1 MKAIV
6 PPRMSSMVVSCLS
19 LVMTLQIGC
28 RSSEPV
34 NAIPKLKPVTG
45 KVSLNGKPL
54 EGVIVTFLPK
64 EEGGSMTVG
73 ETDENG
79 QYKLSYVGMPGC
91 ASGPYQVML
100 SYKTTAD
107 GKPVTLAMQSALI
120 MPKEAA
126 GAVERMPE
134 KYMGGKSTLSADVPD
149 EGGQIDFSLEGELL
163 PLPETH
169 SPASEIKE
177 VKDN

>member
-1 MKAIV
+1 MNKTV
-6 PPRMSSMVVSCLS
+6 PPQPSSMVIICLS
-19 LVMTLQIGC
+19 LAMTLLVGC

-126 GAVERMPE
+126 GAVELMPE
-134 KYMGGKSTLSADVPD
+134 KYMGGKSTLTAEVPA

-163 PLPETH
+163 PLPDPNSSAPEKTE
-169 SPASEIKE
+169 A
-177 VKDN
+177 KDN